1 VPKNALYINTF
12 KKLNNMKKF
21 IISSTHEVYKDD
33 YNEGETDYVNGYSL
47 KSKIINSETT
57 KEAIQKYFED
67 ELYYK
72 FNVDYAY
79 IDHEEDIDA
88 SKNTLHYSVLV
99 DNENSEA
106 SEYEIELW
114 KKGELELYA
123 NNIFLTIHELTEA
136 TI

>member
-1 VPKNALYINTF
+1 
-12 KKLNNMKKF
+12 MKKF

-33 YNEGETDYVNGYSL
+33 YNDGETDYVNGYSL

-88 SKNTLHYSVLV
+88 SKNTLNYSVLV

-106 SEYEIELW
+106 SEEEIELW
-114 KKGELELYA
+114 KKDKLELYA
-123 NNIFLTIHELTEA
+123 NNIFLTVHELTEA

>member
-1 VPKNALYINTF
+1 
-12 KKLNNMKKF
+12 MKKF
-21 IISSTHEVYKDD
+21 IISSTHEIFKDSYTD
-33 YNEGETDYVNGYSL
+33 GETDYINGYSL

-72 FNVDYAY
+72 FNFDDAY
-79 IDHEEDIDA
+79 IGHKEDIDA

-99 DNENSEA
+99 DAEDNEA
-106 SEYEIELW
+106 SETEIDLW
-114 KKGELELYA
+114 KQGKLELYA
-123 NNIFLTIHELTEA
+123 NNIFLTINELIEA

>member
-1 VPKNALYINTF
+1 
-12 KKLNNMKKF
+12 MKKF
-21 IISSTHEVYKDD
+21 IISSTHEIFKDS

-57 KEAIQKYFED
+57 KEAIQKYFEY

-72 FNVDYAY
+72 FNFDYAH

-114 KKGELELYA
+114 KKDKLELYA
-123 NNIFLTIHELTEA
+123 NHIFLTIHELTEA

>member
-1 VPKNALYINTF
+1 
-12 KKLNNMKKF
+12 MKKF
-21 IISSTHEVYKDD
+21 IISSTHEIFKDS
-33 YNEGETDYVNGYSL
+33 YTDGQTEYVNGYSL

-57 KEAIQKYFED
+57 REAIQKYFED

-72 FNVDYAY
+72 FNFDYAY
-79 IDHEEDIDA
+79 IDHEENIDA

-106 SEYEIELW
+106 SKEEIELW
-114 KKGELELYA
+114 KKDKLELYA
-123 NNIFLTIHELTEA
+123 NNIFLTIHELIEA